1 MSTAAGE
8 VSMSYRVEVMD
19 ETQATLAI
27 SQITCSKLCENSS
40 HTKDCGSDTKD
51 NGKGVTEGD

>member
-1 MSTAAGE
+1 
-8 VSMSYRVEVMD
+8 MD